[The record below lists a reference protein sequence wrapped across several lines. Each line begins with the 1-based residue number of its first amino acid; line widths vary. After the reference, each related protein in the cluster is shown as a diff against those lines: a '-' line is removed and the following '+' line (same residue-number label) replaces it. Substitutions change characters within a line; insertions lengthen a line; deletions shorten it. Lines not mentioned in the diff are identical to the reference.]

1 MAEMRRE
8 SREVLAAMVFTRSE
22 IHILMVGFRC
32 KKIDFTTYWLS
43 PGSRDSTFI
52 FNVALNFLSIAL
64 ITILLATLFFYN
76 RGSWGIAR
84 TAASQD
90 AV

>member
-1 MAEMRRE
+1 MLLISRTYIYAASMAEMRRE

-52 FNVALNFLSIAL
+52 FTVALNF
-64 ITILLATLFFYN
+64 
-76 RGSWGIAR
+76 
-84 TAASQD
+84 
-90 AV
+90 